1 MKQVG
6 ALLVVFVILFHSYHQ
21 AFAAFGL
28 GDVVFD

>member
-6 ALLVVFVILFHSYHQ
+6 ALLVIFVILFHSYH
-21 AFAAFGL
+21 AEAVFGI